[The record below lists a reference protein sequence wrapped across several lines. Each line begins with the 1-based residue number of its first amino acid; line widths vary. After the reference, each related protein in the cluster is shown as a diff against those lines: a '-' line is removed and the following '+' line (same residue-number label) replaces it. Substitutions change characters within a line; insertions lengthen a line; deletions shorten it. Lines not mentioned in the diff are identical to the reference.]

1 MSTATPPGTL
11 DDEAEVWRR
20 FAGTP
25 EADAL
30 PLWFDILCRQMSGI
44 RAGLVLLV
52 SREAHTFLPAAMWPM
67 QAGLDVGYLGD
78 VAREALSTRRGVIRR
93 VDAAGQT
100 LTGAAAGGPTRAFIG
115 YPVESG
121 PELLGAVVVDVQA
134 AGEPELIRLLR
145 TLHWGTAWL
154 RARALQGDVT
164 RLRQQGETYAEVLH
178 TLARA
183 QQPETLQ
190 AMLFALVNALAD
202 RFACQRVAIGLV
214 KGEVVELGALSR
226 SAWFDKNS
234 LLVRLLC
241 SVMDETRRAKA
252 TISFPGAEAAMARPA
267 HAELVREEGGCLL
280 SLVMNHGQQ
289 EGAILLLQRPAD
301 QPFQEHERYWLETFA
316 ALAAPGVAAQRK
328 ADRSLFRHSL
338 DTGLTFWKKITGP
351 RHYTWKLATLAVVAF
366 LLLTTLVPVAYRVSA
381 KTEIEGQV
389 QRVIPAPF
397 AGFVSKSY
405 HRAGET
411 VHAGELLAELDNKD
425 LLMEQAKWQ
434 SESEQYARKLR
445 EAMADRNL
453 SDTQVLGAQYDQAA
467 AQLAL
472 VDNKLSRV
480 KLTAPFDGVIV
491 SGDLSQS
498 IGEPEEE
505 GKTLFEV
512 APLTDYKVVLKV
524 DEHDVGNLREGQQGR
539 LVLSGMPGNKLDLV
553 VRRIV
558 PVAVAEDG
566 ISHFRVEADLVGPA
580 PQLRPGMEG
589 IGKITVGQRNL
600 MWIWTHRFTDWLRLQ
615 AWNWLP

>member
-11 DDEAEVWRR
+11 DDEADVWRR

-25 EADAL
+25 DTDAL
-30 PLWFDILCRQMSGI
+30 PLWFDLLCRQMSGV

-52 SREAHTFLPAAMWPM
+52 SREAHTYLPAAIWP
-67 QAGLDVGYLGD
+67 QQPGLDVGYLSD
-78 VAREALSTRRGVIRR
+78 VAREALASRRGVVRR
-93 VDAAGQT
+93 VDGSGQALAGPTQ
-100 LTGAAAGGPTRAFIG
+100 GGPSRAFIA
-115 YPVESG
+115 YPVESDAA
-121 PELLGAVVVDVQA
+121 LLGAVVVDVVA
-134 AGEPELIRLLR
+134 ASEPELIRLLR

-154 RARALQGDVT
+154 RARALHT
-164 RLRQQGETYAEVLH
+164 EIISLRQQGQTYAEVLH
-178 TLARA
+178 TLAKA

-202 RFACQRVAIGLV
+202 RFACERVAIGLA

-234 LLVRLLC
+234 VLVRLLT
-241 SVMDETRRAKA
+241 SVMDETRRARA
-252 TISFPGAEAAMARPA
+252 TIAFPGADAVITQPA
-267 HAELVREEGGCLL
+267 HAELVKEEGGCLL
-280 SLVMNHGQQ
+280 SLVLNHGQLD
-289 EGAILLLQRPAD
+289 GAVLLLQRHAG
-301 QPFQEHERYWLETFA
+301 QPFLEHERYWLETFA

-328 ADRSLFRHSL
+328 ADRSLFRHIL
-338 DTGLTFWKKITGP
+338 DTWLGFGKKLTGP
-351 RHYTWKLATLAVVAF
+351 RYYTWKLVTATVLVF
-366 LLLTTLVPVAYRVSA
+366 LLLTTLLPVTYRISA

-397 AGFVSKSY
+397 QGFVSKSY

-411 VHAGELLAELDNKD
+411 VRSGEVLAELDDKD

-434 SESEQYARKLR
+434 SESGQYASKLR
-445 EAMADRNL
+445 DAMAERNL
-453 SDTQVLGAQYDQAA
+453 SDTQVLGAQYEQAQ

-472 VDNKLSRV
+472 VDSKLSRV
-480 KLTAPFDGVIV
+480 RLVAPFDGIIV

-498 IGEPEEE
+498 IGEPEDE

-524 DEHDVGNLREGQQGR
+524 DERDVGTLREGQQGR
-539 LVLSGMPGNKLDLV
+539 LVLDGMPGNKLDLV
-553 VRRIV
+553 VKRIV

-566 ISHFRVEADLVGPA
+566 VNHFRVEADLVGPA
-580 PQLRPGMEG
+580 PRLRPGMEG
-589 IGKITVGQRNL
+589 IGKINVGEHNL
-600 MWIWTHRFTDWLRLQ
+600 LWIWTHRFTDWLRLQ
-615 AWNWLP
+615 AWTWLP